1 MDYGSYEHSTE
12 DFLAN
17 GFYHFYNELQ
27 DEYTHVEYEPV
38 ELSLPSVQPLL
49 SNADPPDTIQRNGT
63 ELQST
68 GSEEILHIL
77 DDVVDLQFELG
88 VENFVLEYNCVDFS
102 QLGDNKLQLPEKTYL
117 CDDSCEAFI
126 RQATAT
132 GDFVRRISEEPSYQA
147 YPPGPSSKPGTK
159 LKEFTEPDSTTGT
172 FVCPFETCRKVYAKP
187 VHLKAHLRRHIGD
200 KPYQC
205 KWPDCHWRFSRSDE
219 LSRHFR
225 SHSGVKPYRCTY
237 CPKCFSR
244 SDHLAKHRK
253 VHERKMAGKL
263 KEGVYSE
270 SVPVRGRPGR
280 KPKQTGKR
288 SSQ

>member
-38 ELSLPSVQPLL
+38 ELSLPSGQPSL
-49 SNADPPDTIQRNGT
+49 SSDVRDAIQRTET
-63 ELQST
+63 ELHST
-68 GSEEILHIL
+68 NSEEILHIL

-88 VENFVLEYNCVDFS
+88 VENFLLEYNCVDFS
-102 QLGDNKLQLPEKTYL
+102 QMWDNELQLPEKTYL
-117 CDDSCEAFI
+117 CDDSCEVFI
-126 RQATAT
+126 RQATAPVDS
-132 GDFVRRISEEPSYQA
+132 GPRICEESSY
-147 YPPGPSSKPGTK
+147 PVCPGPSSAKPGSK
-159 LKEFTEPDSTTGT
+159 LGEFAEPDSTTGS

-187 VHLKAHLRRHIGD
+187 VHLKAHLRRHVGD
-200 KPYQC
+200 KPYHC

-225 SHSGVKPYRCTY
+225 SHSGVKPYRCSY

-263 KEGVYSE
+263 REGMHADA
-270 SVPVRGRPGR
+270 VPTRGRPGR
-280 KPKQTGKR
+280 KPKHMPKR
-288 SSQ
+288 TSK